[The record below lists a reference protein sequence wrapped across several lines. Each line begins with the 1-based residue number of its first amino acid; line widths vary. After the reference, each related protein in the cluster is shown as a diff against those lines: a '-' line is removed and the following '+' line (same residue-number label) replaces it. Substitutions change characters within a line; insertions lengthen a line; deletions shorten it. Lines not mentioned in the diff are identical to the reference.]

1 MNQTNKTLTQ
11 QVQTKE
17 KVDTM
22 QKVVLGVGMLCAFFT
37 LINFAMLMSA
47 GINNLGEQ
55 LTAPQTNFN
64 RVVLT
69 KQTDE
74 ERENAVQLSLN
85 RELNNYTSYYPGQ
98 QNVTLLAFNLTN
110 YTTSTLLM
118 TQLKILAFVNGAF
131 ASGTPTTSSY
141 FSAGY
146 SPLDGGVYS
155 NNLVNSLKLYQ
166 YQNGQY
172 TLLTTTTP
180 PIGSDGYVTFN
191 NLNLPLPYTT
201 STLPIITL
209 VLEANVSSSTPYGLF
224 PDGIAMDI
232 NNCRQ
237 DVYVY
242 NNQGQRVQVGPNNV
256 NGDNRPVVYHEIN
269 FLPEPPLAPSF
280 FTATGATS
288 SIYLTWADVS
298 NETGYR
304 IWRSDESQH
313 YLIVYADLPANVT
326 SWTDINVGPAS
337 HYYYRLAA
345 YNQYGNSPY
354 VYADA
359 WTLGGY

>member
-1 MNQTNKTLTQ
+1 MPQPNQSLEQ
-11 QVQTKE
+11 QVQVQE
-17 KVDTM
+17 KTETM
-22 QKVVLGVGMLCAFFT
+22 QKVVLGVGMLCALFT
-37 LINFAMLMSA
+37 LINFAVLMSA
-47 GINNLGEQ
+47 GINNLGKQ
-55 LTAPQTNFN
+55 LTAPQTTFN

-74 ERENAVQLSLN
+74 ERETAVQLSLN
-85 RELNNYTSYYPGQ
+85 RELNNYASYNPSQ

-110 YTTSTLLM
+110 YTTSTLTLSSLRM
-118 TQLKILAFVNGAF
+118 LAFVNGI
-131 ASGTPTTSSY
+131 SSTSTPTTTSY
-141 FSAGY
+141 SAGY
-146 SPLDGGVYS
+146 SPLDGGVYA

-180 PIGSDGYVTFN
+180 PMGSNGYVHFTG
-191 NLNLPLPYTT
+191 LNLPIPYTT
-201 STLPIITL
+201 STPPIITL
-209 VLEANVSSSTPYGLF
+209 VLKADVSSSTPYGLF

-256 NGDNRPVVYHEIN
+256 NGGNRPVVYHEIN
-269 FLPEPPLAPSF
+269 FLPGPPLAPSYF
-280 FTATGATS
+280 SAYGATS
-288 SIYLTWADVS
+288 SIHLIWADVS
-298 NETGYR
+298 NEAGYR

-326 SWTDINVGPAS
+326 SWTDTNVGPGT

-359 WTLGGY
+359 WTTGGN